1 MALIANFIRFPA
13 VKKIENRLTF
23 HKVRDSLKVGRF
35 YETQCITQTRMSLNV
50 GKRKLLD
57 REINIQILYD
67 STDAVY
73 ISFNQSVNKK
83 LTILSCTTHKSPTS
97 TLTLTQ
103 TVTLIQM
110 TLNVLAVTLMSIS
123 QYSRTDNI
131 KTKTGF
137 SFSSL

>member
-97 TLTLTQ
+97 TLP
-103 TVTLIQM
+103 
-110 TLNVLAVTLMSIS
+110 
-123 QYSRTDNI
+123 
-131 KTKTGF
+131 
-137 SFSSL
+137 